1 MIDVGKDLMA
11 YFRELSPTDRK
22 RMFEAIVEEGTI
34 DENVK
39 EFCELLYEE
48 RYQDTKNPDNKVD
61 NWLFKLVYLPGLY
74 KKRRIF
80 KRGFKREIEATLFD
94 LHLDDA
100 DSLDEMES
108 TILYLEYRNAA
119 KRYLS
124 TCESDGYATTMFGL
138 KKAGPEEKKYQACED
153 IWLASK
159 GFAIAAG
166 EEERLRLW
174 CNALLDELT
183 QYDSSLKKLYED
195 MDK

>member
-48 RYQDTKNPDNKVD
+48 RYQDAKNPEKKVD

-124 TCESDGYATTMFGL
+124 TCESDGYASTMLGL

-153 IWLASK
+153 IWLASR